1 MQSLKLSPYASNW
14 LNFLRWFSALLV
26 VAGHLRSIIFVKW
39 QDVAHKTIWAEIL
52 YFFTR
57 FGHEAVVVFFVIT
70 NAIRLERLSTVP
82 MNFESLGSAANL
94 CLENRSPSKRSL
106 VHWMRCGSKVS

>member
-57 FGHEAVVVFFVIT
+57 FGHEAVVVFFVISG
-70 NAIRLERLSTVP
+70 L
-82 MNFESLGSAANL
+82 
-94 CLENRSPSKRSL
+94 L
-106 VHWMRCGSKVS
+106 VGDRKSVV